1 MMPSQE
7 SKPKVPFNWDKF
19 WENAFQAAAI
29 LGLTAGAVVVIL
41 WIGGW
46 MLRPQP
52 PEISKLRIE
61 RDMKEDQLEHDEVMN
76 RQEGCTKIGAFWSP
90 DSRGCKKP

>member
-19 WENAFQAAAI
+19 WGNVLNTLQV
-29 LGLTAGAVVVIL
+29 LGIVAGATIVIL
-41 WIGGW
+41 WVGGW

-52 PEISKLRIE
+52 PEISKLKIE
-61 RDMKEDQLEHDEVMN
+61 RDVKKDQLEHDEEIQRME
-76 RQEGCTKIGAFWSP
+76 QCTKVGAYWDPES
-90 DSRGCKKP
+90 SGCKKP